1 MPEERYAFVLGHQH
15 GRRDVTCK
23 PAILRLWAPDPEY
36 QYFFLV
42 GGGMFSF
49 GRRLAVLRT
58 KP

>member
-36 QYFFLV
+36 QYFFF
-42 GGGMFSF
+42 GG
-49 GRRLAVLRT
+49 RWNV
-58 KP
+58 

>member
-36 QYFFLV
+36 QYFFFWWAVECLV
-42 GGGMFSF
+42 
-49 GRRLAVLRT
+49 LAAG
-58 KP
+58 